1 MFASQ
6 QRIGTALVATALL
19 VAGCAGTASNVRPV
33 IAMDG
38 NSMNVQDPVENGRA
52 LLVTGQYGLAID
64 VLSRAL
70 HEDPKNPRTLT
81 LLAEAYDRLHRY
93 DLADR
98 YHEEALLIDPNFV
111 AALNNWGYSFL
122 VRGDKARAVGLLER
136 AIAVKKGHPVITAN
150 LQLATGGVTAALQ
163 DTPSVLPVA
172 DSANDLQISAHVVAV
187 HRTGRLIRLAPGVQL
202 LLTELQSTP
211 PTQTSVSALKPRS
224 VMLPIFPAVSGQSA
238 PAAGDRTTWLLGALQ
253 RILDPSPFK
262 FFPEVD
268 DFTRQ
273 QQSSS
278 GAAPAPWHS
287 VATAG

>member
-6 QRIGTALVATALL
+6 QRIGILLIVTALL

-38 NSMNVQDPVENGRA
+38 NSMDIQNPVENGRA

-64 VLSRAL
+64 ALSRAL
-70 HEDPKNPRTLT
+70 HDDPKNARTLT

-98 YHEEALLIDPNFV
+98 FHGEALLVDPNFV

-122 VRGDKARAVGLLER
+122 VRGDRARALGLLER
-136 AIAVKKGHPVITAN
+136 AVAVKKGHPVIAAN
-150 LQLATGGVTAALQ
+150 LQLAGGVTAPSQ
-163 DTPSVLPVA
+163 DTSSVLPA
-172 DSANDLQISAHVVAV
+172 AGLASDLQISAHVVAV
-187 HRTGRLIRLAPGVQL
+187 HRTCRLIRMAPGVQL
-202 LLTELQSTP
+202 LLTELPTLPRTQSSVRELKARSAVLTIFPAASGQSTP
-211 PTQTSVSALKPRS
+211 S
-224 VMLPIFPAVSGQSA
+224 
-238 PAAGDRTTWLLGALQ
+238 AGDRTTRLLGALQ

-268 DFTRQ
+268 DFARQ
-273 QQSSS
+273 
-278 GAAPAPWHS
+278 
-287 VATAG
+287 

>member
-6 QRIGTALVATALL
+6 QRIGTVLVVAALL

-64 VLSRAL
+64 ALSRAL
-70 HEDPKNPRTLT
+70 HDDPKNPRTLT

-98 YHEEALLIDPNFV
+98 YHGEALLVDPNFV

-136 AIAVKKGHPVITAN
+136 AMAVKQGHPVITAN
-150 LQLATGGVTAALQ
+150 LQLAAGGMTAASQ
-163 DTPSVLPVA
+163 DTPSVLPAA

-187 HRTGRLIRLAPGVQL
+187 HRTGKLIRMAPGVQL
-202 LLTELQSTP
+202 LLTELQTP
-211 PTQTSVSALKPRS
+211 PPMQSSVRELKARS
-224 VMLPIFPAVSGQSA
+224 VVLTIFPAVSGQST
-238 PAAGDRTTWLLGALQ
+238 PAAGDRTSWLLGVLQ

-268 DFTRQ
+268 DFARQ
-273 QQSSS
+273 ASS
-278 GAAPAPWHS
+278 GAAPAS
-287 VATAG
+287 TRSLATAG

>member
-1 MFASQ
+1 MIARHQ
-6 QRIGTALVATALL
+6 HIGFALVVAALL
-19 VAGCAGTASNVRPV
+19 LAGCAGTASNVRPV

-64 VLSRAL
+64 ALSRAL
-70 HEDPKNPRTLT
+70 HDDPKNPRTLT

-98 YHEEALLIDPNFV
+98 YHGEALLVDPNFV

-136 AIAVKKGHPVITAN
+136 AVAVKKGHPVITAN
-150 LQLATGGVTAALQ
+150 LQLAAGGMTAALPN
-163 DTPSVLPVA
+163 TPSLLPAVDA
-172 DSANDLQISAHVVAV
+172 ANDLQISAHVVAV
-187 HRTGRLIRLAPGVQL
+187 HRTGKLIRMAPGVQL
-202 LLTELQSTP
+202 LLTELQTPP
-211 PTQTSVSALKPRS
+211 PTQSSVREMKARS
-224 VMLPIFPAVSGQSA
+224 VVLTIFPAVSGQST
-238 PAAGDRTTWLLGALQ
+238 PCAGDRTTWLFRALQ
-253 RILDPSPFK
+253 RILDPSPFT

-268 DFTRQ
+268 DFARELQ
-273 QQSSS
+273 ASS
-278 GAAPAPWHS
+278 GAAPAPTRS